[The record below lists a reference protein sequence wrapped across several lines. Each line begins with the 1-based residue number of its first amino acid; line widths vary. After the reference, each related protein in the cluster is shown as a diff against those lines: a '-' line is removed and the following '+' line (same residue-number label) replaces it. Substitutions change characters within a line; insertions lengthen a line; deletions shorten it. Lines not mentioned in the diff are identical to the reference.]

1 MKMLID
7 NSANCLPNGILDNK
21 VMASTKCQVD
31 DGKNFP
37 FSIEHEKSLSMTQ
50 LDGIQYKKPNSDSKI
65 LQFL

>member
-21 VMASTKCQVD
+21 VMTSTKCQVD

-50 LDGIQYKKPNSDSKI
+50 LDGV
-65 LQFL
+65 